1 MAGDG
6 LKIYLDCC
14 RWSLNLTVRLA
25 SGDGM
30 QIAILIAGDGLQ
42 IYRDCWRWSANLSGF
57 WIASISSKAEM
68 LF

>member
-42 IYRDCWRWSANLSGF
+42 IYLNGWRWSLNLSG
-57 WIASISSKAEM
+57 
-68 LF
+68 LL